1 MDFFSSLEA
10 NIKGTLGESI
20 TNAVLYHLC
29 INGYKGT
36 PFHNIYLPKGNGE
49 YSEIDLAFVTT
60 KGIFVFECKNY
71 SGWIF
76 GSHKDKYWT
85 VSFPNGQKKQFY
97 NPIIQNQS
105 HINVLRKI
113 YGKDIPC
120 FSIVVFSDKS
130 TLKKIDLGDSYAQVV
145 RMDSLFDV
153 VSRAWPN
160 TPDVL
165 SEERVNE
172 ICESMK
178 SYTHVSSSVKKEHI
192 NSINAKKQE
201 IEKHIQNKENERRNK
216 INSMDIMDIVSSTF
230 RR

>member
-1 MDFFSSLEA
+1 MDYLKSLEM

-20 TNAVLYHLC
+20 ANAVLYHLC

-36 PFHNIYLPKGNGE
+36 PFHNIYLPRGNGE
-49 YSEIDLAFVTT
+49 YSEIDLVYVTT

-76 GSHKDKYWT
+76 GSNKDRYWT
-85 VSFPNGQKKQFY
+85 VSFPNGQKNQFY

-105 HINVLRKI
+105 HINALRKI

-130 TLKKIDLGDSYAQVV
+130 TLKKINVGDSCTQVV
-145 RMDSLFDV
+145 RIDNLFDV
-153 VSRAWPN
+153 VSQAWPN

-165 SEERVNE
+165 TEKRVIE
-172 ICESMK
+172 ICENMK
-178 SYTHVSSSVKKEHI
+178 SYTNVPLAVKKAHI
-192 NSINAKKQE
+192 NSLNAKKQK
-201 IEKHIQNKENERRNK
+201 IETQMQNRANEKRNK
-216 INSMDIMDIVSSTF
+216 LNSMDIMDLVSSTF

>member
-1 MDFFSSLEA
+1 MDFFNSLEA

-20 TNAVLYHLC
+20 ANAVLYHLC
-29 INGYKGT
+29 IKGYKGT
-36 PFHNIYLPKGNGE
+36 PFHNIYLPRGNDE
-49 YSEIDLAFVTT
+49 YSEIDLAFVTA

-76 GSHKDKYWT
+76 GSYKDKYWT
-85 VSFPNGQKKQFY
+85 VSFPNGQKNQFY
-97 NPIIQNQS
+97 NPIVQNQS
-105 HINVLRKI
+105 HINALRRI

-130 TLKKIDLGDSYAQVV
+130 TFKKIDLGDSYTQVV
-145 RMDSLFDV
+145 RMDTLFEV
-153 VSRAWPN
+153 ISRAWPN

-165 SEERVNE
+165 SEEKVNE

-178 SYTHVSSSVKKEHI
+178 SFTHVPLSVKQAHI
-192 NSINAKKQE
+192 NSVNAKKQE
-201 IEKHIQNKENERRNK
+201 AETHKQNKATEKRNRL
-216 INSMDIMDIVSSTF
+216 NSLDIMDIVSSTF